1 MIGST
6 LQWKQS
12 EAVASLAGIP
22 VGSFPALHALHLMAH
37 PPTESYT
44 KRSGEAGPLSL
55 AAGSGSESYLRACR
69 RDSATSQSELAM
81 DGGEL
86 NVVHYRRWTTVT
98 QQVIKRRN
106 LSEEAVSWDYVKLP
120 GSAWPPRLCGRAK
133 AFDESCNHLS
143 PELQLLPLLQQASRL
158 PLPPTNMPPKPAED
172 TTPKAHWIEAET
184 TALIDGLIAKK
195 STHQSGNGW
204 KPSVWA
210 GVIALVAA
218 ANPDASPKKDQTKC
232 ISKINYACSPSTPP
246 ALKEKFEAYL
256 FVKKYSGI
264 GWDDEDHH
272 ATATEEV
279 IKTFLEAHGT
289 KQPRQEAQI
298 KEGFQSIHHLNLDH
312 DSKSRNDGT
321 Q

>member
-1 MIGST
+1 
-6 LQWKQS
+6 
-12 EAVASLAGIP
+12 
-22 VGSFPALHALHLMAH
+22 
-37 PPTESYT
+37 
-44 KRSGEAGPLSL
+44 
-55 AAGSGSESYLRACR
+55 
-69 RDSATSQSELAM
+69 
-81 DGGEL
+81 
-86 NVVHYRRWTTVT
+86 
-98 QQVIKRRN
+98 
-106 LSEEAVSWDYVKLP
+106 
-120 GSAWPPRLCGRAK
+120 
-133 AFDESCNHLS
+133 
-143 PELQLLPLLQQASRL
+143 
-158 PLPPTNMPPKPAED
+158 MPPKPAED